1 MLKVFYFPQITKPK
15 EKYVKL
21 KKMPEEEMPY
31 DKKTTLNRNTG
42 IPLHELFFSVL
53 KINKTVNCIQNI
65 FKSIPWSLLYIGFED
80 FSFVFTESSV
90 KDII

>member
-1 MLKVFYFPQITKPK
+1 MKRGA
-15 EKYVKL
+15 
-21 KKMPEEEMPY
+21 M
-31 DKKTTLNRNTG
+31 RG

-90 KDII
+90 KGYHINYVRGDRYGFLPYVL

>member
-1 MLKVFYFPQITKPK
+1 M
-15 EKYVKL
+15 
-21 KKMPEEEMPY
+21 
-31 DKKTTLNRNTG
+31 RG

-80 FSFVFTESSV
+80 FSLVFTESSV
-90 KDII
+90 KDHINYVRGDRYGFLPYVL

>member
-1 MLKVFYFPQITKPK
+1 M
-15 EKYVKL
+15 
-21 KKMPEEEMPY
+21 
-31 DKKTTLNRNTG
+31 RG